1 MKLKKFLS
9 AKQPTQLDVLTGYAH
24 WAKNYPAKAHNL
36 LMELEQEAM
45 LSLLPAD
52 LSGKTCLDLACGSGR
67 YLLLLQ
73 ARGAA
78 QVLGSDYSAHMLA
91 QAHAA
96 SEPSGLIR
104 HPFKALPFANET
116 FDLITC
122 GLAVGHEKNLCQ
134 ALAEIGRVLRPGG
147 YLFYSDFHPFGALR
161 GWQRSFTTENGA
173 TFHVEHYLHLY
184 NHHQQACAG
193 AGLQIETV
201 LEPKPGPPAPPEY
214 RDFPV
219 VLVIKAIKPFSS
231 GSSLA
236 SSWEPEE
243 KG

>member
-1 MKLKKFLS
+1 
-9 AKQPTQLDVLTGYAH
+9 
-24 WAKNYPAKAHNL
+24 
-36 LMELEQEAM
+36 MELEEAAM
-45 LSLLPAD
+45 LSLLPSD

-73 ARGAA
+73 ARGAD

-91 QAHAA
+91 QAQTT
-96 SEPSGLIR
+96 SELSGFIR
-104 HPFKALPFANET
+104 HPFKALPFANEA

-122 GLAVGHEKNLCQ
+122 GLAVGHEKDLCQ
-134 ALAEIGRVLRPGG
+134 ALAEMGRTLGPGG
-147 YLFYSDFHPFGALR
+147 YLLYSDFHPFGALR

-184 NHHQQACAG
+184 SHHQHACVQ
-193 AGLQIETV
+193 AGLQIEAV

-231 GSSLA
+231 SSPLA
-236 SSWEPEE
+236 SCWKLEE